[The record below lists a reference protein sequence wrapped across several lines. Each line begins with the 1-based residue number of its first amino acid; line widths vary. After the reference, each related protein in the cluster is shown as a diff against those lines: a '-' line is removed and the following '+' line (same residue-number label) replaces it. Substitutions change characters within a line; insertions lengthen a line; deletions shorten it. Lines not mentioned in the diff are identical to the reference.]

1 MADKVDNQTMKVTA
15 DLTQVVSSVNTAT
28 RSTNQWEAAL
38 AKALKRLDQ
47 LAKANPGVTARLDVR
62 GDPNSTDELARA
74 LPVGFRYRA
83 SRRVPTPGEAL
94 TEAIKTTEKAEAA
107 QAKADQAKAKA
118 EKAQAAADAKAR
130 DKATQAVARE
140 NRAES
145 KSYEDARAKAEQD
158 AVRARKSTRQSKHVL
173 SGLEETI
180 LKAQGRGRD
189 TTGLEALRGKLSGSI
204 ARSVLDGGSGLA
216 VEDMK
221 DASFEAKKAAQKE
234 ERALL
239 DEDRKIAEDRAEIA
253 RNQKKVTDAEERDKK
268 KLIKQLERQHGVGGR
283 GDGVLPA
290 AGRYGTL
297 RAIDTGIREGTASLV
312 GMITG
317 GGGNLGAG
325 MLGLVGAAGN
335 TLHRYGM
342 TRYAVGPSYG
352 GGSGGGAAGGG
363 AAGGGGGGGFGVGMA
378 ARGLLGTAGGA
389 MAVGGSV
396 IAAVAAGAIALH
408 NKGAE
413 QRSTATDHAFAFN
426 RAVGRGFSAGFDR
439 GGLRRG
445 DRVAGMS
452 QQTSNELEAFY
463 SMRQNMYTTLAD
475 KGMARGEVDA
485 KLGEL
490 TSAFGTRFSKFYKGR
505 TSAEIGRALTGTL
518 AIGHDYGL
526 SAGTQGA
533 YMQEGLSKLSGRGG
547 NDMKEILAAQRWGIN
562 EDQFLQQS
570 MSLRAGAASAGFAL
584 DRTQMGDFS
593 LQMQRAGVDK
603 TQAFNVSKGLLASS
617 MAADDSLM
625 GGYVA
630 LGQSAMLA
638 YSMRKAGSYEGG
650 VEYNR
655 NMSNQERITAVKSTL
670 GDVGGRRYLMGIGIS
685 QKTASNVLSGKS
697 SADWSPEELQEVTG
711 AMSGLES
718 FRAKR
723 DAAQQPYESSQE
735 REERMMRIDKTFDS
749 IASSVASFTD
759 SLTKIAAKLL

>member
-130 DKATQAVARE
+130 DKATQAIAKE

-173 SGLEETI
+173 SGLDETI

-189 TTGLEALRGKLSGSI
+189 TTGLEVLRGRLSGSI

-413 QRSTATDHAFAFN
+413 QRTTATDHAFAFN
-426 RAVGRGFSAGFDR
+426 RAVGRGFGVGFNR
-439 GGLRRG
+439 GGIRG
-445 DRVAGMS
+445 VAVDGMS

-533 YMQEGLSKLSGRGG
+533 YMQEGLSRLSGRGG
-547 NDMKEILAAQRWGIN
+547 HDMKEVLAAQRWGIN

-603 TQAFNVSKGLLASS
+603 TQAFNVQNALMGSS
-617 MAADDSLM
+617 MAASSAM
-625 GGYVA
+625 TGGYGA
-630 LGQSAMLA
+630 LGQSAMMA
-638 YSMRKAGSYEGG
+638 YSVHKAGSYEDAI
-650 VEYNR
+650 EYNR
-655 NMSNQERITAVKSTL
+655 NMSNQERITALKSVL
-670 GDVGGRRYLMGIGIS
+670 GETGARRYLMDAGLS
-685 QKTASNVLSGKS
+685 KQTASNILTGQSTAGWK
-697 SADWSPEELQEVTG
+697 PEDLEKVTG
-711 AMSGLES
+711 AMTGLES

-749 IASSVASFTD
+749 IAASMASFTD
-759 SLTKIAAKLL
+759 NLTKIAAKLL